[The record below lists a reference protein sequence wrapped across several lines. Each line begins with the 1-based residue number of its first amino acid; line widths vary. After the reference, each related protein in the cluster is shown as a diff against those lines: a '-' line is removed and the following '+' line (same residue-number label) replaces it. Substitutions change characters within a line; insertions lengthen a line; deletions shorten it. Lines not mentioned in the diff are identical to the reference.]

1 MAAVLAMAAIVRRP
15 HTVSKLAFGF
25 GMLIF
30 GVETFLGY
38 LSGLGPT
45 LSDTIHWLN
54 WRHMATAMVPGVW
67 ILFSVTYGRGNYRE
81 FIARWWFCVLIATV
95 LPVGLAA
102 YYNGELVFAVQTLQ
116 DVSPGGVLSW
126 PGNLIQLIGLVAAII
141 VLMNLERTFRSAVG
155 VMRWRLKYTVL
166 GLAAIFGERVYGY
179 SQTFLLSTTHPS
191 QIPLDGLA
199 VLIGGTLIVVAVFRA
214 GFFKVDVYPSH
225 AFLSNSITAAFV
237 GAYLLVVGV
246 LAKVVGYY
254 GSRVG
259 AWLPGATVIILVAV
273 LAILL
278 LSNRAKQSFRVFVSR
293 HLRRPSYD
301 YRQIWT
307 RFTERTAVITEPEEY
322 SRAAVKWIAETCDAL
337 SVTLWFVDEQRRK
350 LSFGASTSL
359 AEGAAAGLLV
369 PIANM
374 SEVVE
379 EMRQRP
385 IPVDIDR
392 SSEKWVEA
400 LRRCNPGHFNT
411 GGHRLCV
418 PLVARAQLVG
428 VLMLGDRVGGRAY
441 SPEDLDL
448 LKCLAD
454 QVASSL
460 LNSRL
465 GQRLMESKQME
476 AFQTMSAFFVHDL
489 KNTASTLSLM
499 LQNLPVHF
507 DNPDFRKDSLRAVG
521 KTVEHINDLIQRL
534 GLLREELQLKIGET
548 EVNRIVEES
557 LPAVE
562 GSPGVRLSRKLGDL
576 PLIQADAEQV
586 GKVVLNLLMNA
597 RDALEGRPGQITV
610 ETGQEGDFIGI
621 VVRDDGCGMSPEFV
635 EKQLFKPFQTTKKKG
650 IGIGMFQTR
659 MIVEAHNGR
668 IEVETEPGKG
678 SAFRVL
684 LPLGRREG

>member
-1 MAAVLAMAAIVRRP
+1 MAVALALAAVVRRP
-15 HTVSKLAFGF
+15 HSVPKVAFGI
-25 GMLIF
+25 GMLVF
-30 GVETFLGY
+30 GAETFFGY
-38 LSGLGPT
+38 VSGTHSIP
-45 LSDTIHWLN
+45 DAIYWLN
-54 WRHMATAMVPGVW
+54 WRHVATSLLPGVW
-67 ILFSVTYGRGNYRE
+67 VLFSVTYGRGNYRE
-81 FIARWWFCVLIATV
+81 FIARWWFFILIATAV
-95 LPVGLAA
+95 PLTLSAV
-102 YYNGELVFAVQTLQ
+102 YFGELVFSVQSWQ
-116 DVSPGGVLSW
+116 GGQGGVFLSW
-126 PGNLIQLIGLVAAII
+126 PGNLIQLAGLIAAIV

-166 GLAAIFGERVYGY
+166 GLATIFGERIYSC

-225 AFLSNSITAAFV
+225 AFLSNSITAAFI
-237 GAYLLVVGV
+237 GAYLLLVGV

-259 AWLPGATVIILVAV
+259 TWLPGATVIVLLAA

-278 LSNRAKQSFRVFVSR
+278 FSNRAKQAFRVFVSR

-307 RFTERTAVITEPEEY
+307 RFTERTAVIVEPEEY
-322 SRAAVKWIAETCDAL
+322 ARTVVKWIAETCDAL
-337 SVTLWFVDEQRRK
+337 SVTLWFVDEQRGK
-350 LSFGASTSL
+350 LTFGASTSL
-359 AEGAAAGLLV
+359 AEGAATGLLM
-369 PIANM
+369 PIENM
-374 SEVVE
+374 AEVIE

-385 IPVDIDR
+385 VPTDIDR
-392 SSEKWVEA
+392 PGEKWVEA
-400 LRRCNPGHFNT
+400 LKRCNPEHFT
-411 GGHRLCV
+411 AGGHRVCV
-418 PLVARAQLVG
+418 PLAARAQLVG
-428 VLMLGDRVGGRAY
+428 VLMVGDRVAGRAF

-465 GQRLMESKQME
+465 GRRLMDSKQME

-507 DNPDFRKDSLRAVG
+507 DNPEFRKDALRAVG

-534 GLLREELQLKIGET
+534 GVLRRELELKFEETDLNG
-548 EVNRIVEES
+548 IVAQS

-562 GSPGVRLSRKLGDL
+562 GAPGIRLVKSFGEL
-576 PLIQADAEQV
+576 PRIQADADQM
-586 GKVVLNLLMNA
+586 GKVILNLLLNA
-597 RDALEGRPGQITV
+597 RDALDGRGG
-610 ETGQEGDFIGI
+610 EIG
-621 VVRDDGCGMSPEFV
+621 VQTYRDADWLGVLVRDDGCGMTQDFV

-668 IEVETEPGKG
+668 IEVETEAGKG
-678 SAFRVL
+678 TAFRVL
-684 LPLGRREG
+684 LPLGRRGN